1 MKRLKLLVGLANP
14 GPEYK
19 NTRHNVGAWFIESIL
34 SEKNSTFKFEKKF
47 QANYS
52 KISVRGHDVHVLV
65 PQTYMNLSGQ
75 SVLAI
80 MNFFKIKAE
89 ETLVAHDDLDLIPGV
104 AKIKLGGGHGG
115 HNGLKD
121 IMNRINSRDFLRLR
135 IGIGHP
141 GNRNYVSKYVVQ
153 PPNLEDLAKINVSI
167 DNSLNIMDHIVEY
180 QITKAQ
186 NTLHSQNK

>member
-34 SEKNSTFKFEKKF
+34 SEKNCTFKFEKKF

-52 KISVRGHDVHVLV
+52 KISVLGHDVHVLV

-89 ETLVAHDDLDLIPGV
+89 ETLVAHDDLDLVPGV

-121 IMNRINSRDFLRLR
+121 IINRINSRDFLRLR
-135 IGIGHP
+135 LGIGHP

-153 PPNLEDLAKINVSI
+153 PPNLEDRAKINVSI
-167 DNSLNIMDHIVEY
+167 DNSLNVMEHIVEY